1 MRASGGSTHAGYR
14 HATSRALWH
23 HAPVPAP
30 TAPPPSAP
38 LRQVIALLGAECT
51 GKSTLA
57 TQLRDHLDTAGHSV
71 ALVGEYLR
79 EFCERRG
86 RTPRRDEQAFIAAEQ
101 AVRIEQA
108 LSRHDW
114 VIADTT
120 ALMTAVYS
128 DFVFR
133 DPSLYTLALQAQT
146 HYAAHLLT
154 AIDLPW
160 SADGLQRDGEHV
172 REPVDRLIRRA
183 LSDRGLTYSVVS
195 GRGRERLNNALA
207 CLPPAAASPAS
218 ESEPSSVRWS
228 VACERCGDA
237 ACERHLLPR

>member
-1 MRASGGSTHAGYR
+1 MPLLNTIN
-14 HATSRALWH
+14 TI
-23 HAPVPAP
+23 
-30 TAPPPSAP
+30 PSAP

-57 TQLRDHLDTAGHSV
+57 AQLRDHLKRQGHSV
-71 ALVGEYLR
+71 ALVSEYLR

-101 AVRIEQA
+101 ALRIEQA
-108 LSRHDW
+108 AARHDW

-128 DFVFR
+128 DFVFQ
-133 DPSLYTLALQAQT
+133 DASLYALALQAQS

-160 SADGLQRDGEHV
+160 RADGHQRDGVHV
-172 REPVDRLIRRA
+172 QQPVDQLIRSA
-183 LSDRGLTYSVVS
+183 LGGRGLAYSVVS
-195 GRGRERLNNALA
+195 GRGAERLNNAIA
-207 CLPPAAASPAS
+207 CLAPAVPAPPTEARQR
-218 ESEPSSVRWS
+218 VRWHA
-228 VACERCGDA
+228 ACERCGDPD
-237 ACERHLLPR
+237 CERALLPH